1 MGYFDPKYYTEKQS
15 RLYGVGWFII
25 ASVIGA
31 CFSYINWNVISY
43 IFFGFAGLSLYY
55 GFFKNINESNEQ
67 NILMKS
73 LICPK
78 CKIKEELFNLSN
90 REDST
95 LFMYNQYKPRVRVED
110 GLHIFPI
117 ICFKCKQV
125 TEFASD
131 PMNESG
137 KAVDGVEYFS
147 QRKITEKDKND
158 AVEYAKQVNSCLL
171 KKIKSIKVK

>member
-15 RLYGVGWFII
+15 RLYGLGWFII
-25 ASVIGA
+25 SSGIGGF
-31 CFSYINWNVISY
+31 FSYINWSLISY
-43 IFFGFAGLSLYY
+43 LFFGFAGLSLYY
-55 GFFKNINESNEQ
+55 GFFKNINESNRE
-67 NILMKS
+67 NVSMKT

-95 LFMYNQYKPRVRVED
+95 LFMYNQYNPRVRADD

-137 KAVDGVEYFS
+137 KAIDGVEYFS
-147 QRKITEKDKND
+147 QRKITKKDKND
-158 AVEYAKQVNSCLL
+158 AAEYATQINSCLL
-171 KKIKSIKVK
+171 KKINSIKVK

>member
-25 ASVIGA
+25 TFAIGSF
-31 CFSYINWNVISY
+31 FSYIDWSIISY
-43 IFFGFAGLSLYY
+43 LFFGFAGLSLYF
-55 GFFKNINESNEQ
+55 GFFKNINESSTQ
-67 NILMKS
+67 NTLMKT
-73 LICPK
+73 LTCPK
-78 CKIKEELFNLSN
+78 CQIKEELFNLFN

-95 LFMYNQYKPRVRVED
+95 LFLYNQHNPRVRAED

-117 ICFKCKQV
+117 ICFKCEQV

-137 KAVDGVEYFS
+137 KALDGVEYFS
-147 QRKITEKDKND
+147 QRKITKKDKND
-158 AVEYAKQVNSCLL
+158 ASEYAKQINSCLL
-171 KKIKSIKVK
+171 KKINSIKV

>member
-1 MGYFDPKYYTEKQS
+1 MGYFDQKYYTKKQS

-25 ASVIGA
+25 AFAIGSF
-31 CFSYINWNVISY
+31 FSYIDWSIIAY
-43 IFFGFAGLSLYY
+43 LFFGFAGLSLYY
-55 GFFKNINESNEQ
+55 GFFKNINESNIQ
-67 NILMKS
+67 NTLMKT
-73 LICPK
+73 LTCPK
-78 CKIKEELFNLSN
+78 CQIKEELFNLFN

-95 LFMYNQYKPRVRVED
+95 LFLYNQHNPRVRAED

-137 KAVDGVEYFS
+137 KAIDGVEYFS
-147 QRKITEKDKND
+147 QRKITKKDKND
-158 AVEYAKQVNSCLL
+158 AAEYAKQINSCLL
-171 KKIKSIKVK
+171 KKINSIKA

>member
-1 MGYFDPKYYTEKQS
+1 
-15 RLYGVGWFII
+15 
-25 ASVIGA
+25 
-31 CFSYINWNVISY
+31 
-43 IFFGFAGLSLYY
+43 
-55 GFFKNINESNEQ
+55 
-67 NILMKS
+67 MKT

-158 AVEYAKQVNSCLL
+158 AAEYAKQVNSCLL
-171 KKIKSIKVK
+171 KKINSIKVK

>member
-1 MGYFDPKYYTEKQS
+1 MNFNGVADNEK
-15 RLYGVGWFII
+15 
-25 ASVIGA
+25 
-31 CFSYINWNVISY
+31 
-43 IFFGFAGLSLYY
+43 
-55 GFFKNINESNEQ
+55 

-73 LICPK
+73 LMCPK
-78 CKIKEELFNLSN
+78 CEIKEELFNLSN

-158 AVEYAKQVNSCLL
+158 AAEYAKQVNSCLL
-171 KKIKSIKVK
+171 KKINSIKVK